1 MILMLIE
8 MRCYS
13 AFIISIRS
21 GTVTAEYAGYCIGTV
36 DKFQGQET
44 QVAIIS
50 MVRSNTKQDDGILS
64 STA

>member
-1 MILMLIE
+1 VLQLQQNMQGI
-8 MRCYS
+8 
-13 AFIISIRS
+13 
-21 GTVTAEYAGYCIGTV
+21 CIGTV

-50 MVRSNTKQDDGILS
+50 LVRSNTKQDDGILS

>member
-1 MILMLIE
+1 MLQLQQNMEGI
-8 MRCYS
+8 
-13 AFIISIRS
+13 
-21 GTVTAEYAGYCIGTV
+21 CIGTV

-50 MVRSNTKQDDGILS
+50 LVRSNTKQDDGILS